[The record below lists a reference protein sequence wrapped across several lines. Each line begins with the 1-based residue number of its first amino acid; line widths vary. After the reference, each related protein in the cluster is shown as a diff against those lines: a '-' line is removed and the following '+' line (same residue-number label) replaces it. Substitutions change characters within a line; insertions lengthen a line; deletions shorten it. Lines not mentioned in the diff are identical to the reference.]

1 MRQFCK
7 VECSNGVILHVN
19 KFHFNTPLGA
29 IKCNRNNKKK
39 HYILAIHVFAKN
51 DKQRKFFT
59 VELLRLAFMYY

>member
-29 IKCNRNNKKK
+29 IKCNRNNKKNIT
-39 HYILAIHVFAKN
+39 YW
-51 DKQRKFFT
+51 Q
-59 VELLRLAFMYY
+59 FMFLQKMINKESSSLWNF